1 MGAWG
6 HGSFDNDD
14 AMDWVAELEGAE
26 STQPIS
32 DALNAVRDVGDDY
45 LEVTEA
51 AMGLAAAEVVAALF
65 GKPTAKLP
73 DEVTTWVA
81 GQKPPKPGL
90 VKKAQWVVQRVLK
103 DSELKE
109 LWVES
114 DDADKWKQETEGLL
128 QRLNSVPA

>member
-14 AMDWVAELEGAE
+14 AMDWVAGLEGAKG
-26 STQPIS
+26 TLPIS

-65 GKPTAKLP
+65 GKPAAKLP
-73 DEVTTWVA
+73 DQVTAWVA

-90 VKKAQWVVQRVLK
+90 VKSAKWVVQRVLK

-109 LWVES
+109 QWVES
-114 DDADKWKQETEGLL
+114 DDADKWKQETEDLL
-128 QRLNSVPA
+128 QRLNTVPA